1 MPSTSH
7 RSSTAVARTHHVL
20 QLALDGA
27 QIFVQALQLLQG
39 TLQPIRLL
47 EHGGPRDD
55 AGIDGSLSPVA
66 EIRVG
71 GVGRPHGVAQGERLI
86 QLQPIFRV
94 RNLEVGGEFVQP
106 LNQQLPGGVVDVAA
120 GLHPRQ
126 INQEGL
132 ILSGL
137 IGGLGMHGPIPHV
150 EVGLDGGRAPK
161 ALLVLLEP
169 VRGLRHNDRLLVE
182 SLSEVPRSHAQLPFG
197 RQPLKFGRPLL
208 EGGLQMTA
216 PFLRLRPNLAD
227 ARGLDG
233 HNYRVRRTSGRLQ
246 RRQSG
251 QVSCR

>member
-1 MPSTSH
+1 M
-7 RSSTAVARTHHVL
+7 L

-27 QIFVQALQLLQG
+27 QILVQALQLLHS

-47 EHGGPRDD
+47 EDGGPHDD
-55 AGIDGSLSPVA
+55 ASIDGSLAPVA

-71 GVGRPHGVAQGERLI
+71 GVGRPHGVAQGERLM
-86 QLQPIFRV
+86 QLEPIFRV
-94 RNLEVGGEFVQP
+94 CNLEVGGQFVQP
-106 LNQQLPGGVVDVAA
+106 RHQQFPGGVVDVAA

-150 EVGLDGGRAPK
+150 EVSLDGGRAPK
-161 ALLVLLEP
+161 APLVLLEP

-182 SLSEVPRSHAQLPFG
+182 SLSEVPSGHAQLHFG

-208 EGGLQMTA
+208 EGGLQMAA
-216 PFLRLRPNLAD
+216 PFLRLRPNLVD

-233 HNYRVRRTSGRLQ
+233 HHHRVRRTSGRVQ

-251 QVSCR
+251 QVSCC